1 MENNW
6 SFRRTASRWTA
17 RPTREL
23 ASAMGRKGDHHS
35 SPFAPQEDGPSA
47 RLNRRPRASALI
59 AGAAAIVLFASVSAS
74 AHAAEDS
81 TWISHACGVVLGL
94 DPSELPYDD
103 CVRSLDRTL
112 SQLERS
118 ELTASN
124 RSQCTQSGLNIGT
137 AAFDTC
143 VVKAEL
149 SPSGSGGDGA
159 VVPAP

>member
-23 ASAMGRKGDHHS
+23 PSAMGRKGDHHS

-59 AGAAAIVLFASVSAS
+59 AGAAAIVLLASVSAS

-81 TWISHACGVVLGL
+81 TRISHACGVVLGL

-103 CVRSLDRTL
+103 CVRSLDRTV

-118 ELTASN
+118 ELTAGN
-124 RSQCTQSGLNIGT
+124 RSLCDQKGLNPGT
-137 AAFDTC
+137 SAFATC
-143 VVKAEL
+143 VVE
-149 SPSGSGGDGA
+149 SEQFPSSSGHGGA